1 MPTPHSDDTVANAQD
16 GRMLQTAVTALTLR
30 VADAVGPRLRDP
42 VLDRLAGVFVRRH
55 PRAAEAVASLP
66 EATVLIDAVDLPR
79 GLLLRVGPDGLR
91 LRLCDVAAVTADTT
105 ADAAPDA
112 APDAVVRGRFAALL
126 DLAEGRIDGDALF
139 FRRDLTIAGDTALV
153 VALRNALDGEEIDVM
168 AELDAVAGPLG
179 RLGPMARRHAA
190 RIADALGGLQGAL
203 LQPVVGRIGAL
214 ERRLA
219 RMETRMDPRGR

>member
-1 MPTPHSDDTVANAQD
+1 MPTSHSDDTVANAQD

-55 PRAAEAVASLP
+55 PRAAEAVSSLP

-91 LRLCDVAAVTADTT
+91 LRLCDVAAITAG
-105 ADAAPDA
+105 AAPDA

-190 RIADALGGLQGAL
+190 RIAGALGGLQGAL
-203 LQPVVGRIGAL
+203 LEPVVGRIGAL

>member
-1 MPTPHSDDTVANAQD
+1 MPTPRFDDTAANAQD
-16 GRMLQTAVTALTLR
+16 GRALQTAVTALTLR

-42 VLDRLAGVFVRRH
+42 LLDRLAGIFVRRH
-55 PRAAEAVASLP
+55 PRAAEAVSSLP
-66 EATVLIDAVDLPR
+66 EATVLIDAVDLPQ

-91 LRLCDVAAVTADTT
+91 LRLCSVAATA
-105 ADAAPDA
+105 ADAT
-112 APDAVVRGRFAALL
+112 VRGRFAALL

-139 FRRDLTIAGDTALV
+139 FRRDLSIAGDTALV

-168 AELDAVAGPLG
+168 TELDAVAGPLG

-190 RIADALGGLQGAL
+190 GLAGALGGLHGAL
-203 LQPVVGRIGAL
+203 LEPVVERLGAL

-219 RMETRMDPRGR
+219 RMETRMEPRER

>member
-1 MPTPHSDDTVANAQD
+1 MPTPRSDDTPANAQD
-16 GRMLQTAVTALTLR
+16 GRTLQTAVTALTLR

-55 PRAAEAVASLP
+55 PRAAEAVSSLP

-79 GLLLRVGPDGLR
+79 GLLLRVGPEGLR
-91 LRLCDVAAVTADTT
+91 LRLCDVAATA

-112 APDAVVRGRFAALL
+112 TVRGRFAALL

-139 FRRDLTIAGDTALV
+139 FRRDLSIAGDTALV
-153 VALRNALDGEEIDVM
+153 VALRNALDGEEIDVE

-190 RIADALGGLQGAL
+190 GIAGALGGLHGAL
-203 LQPVVGRIGAL
+203 LEPVLDRLGAL

-219 RMETRMDPRGR
+219 RMENRMEPRER